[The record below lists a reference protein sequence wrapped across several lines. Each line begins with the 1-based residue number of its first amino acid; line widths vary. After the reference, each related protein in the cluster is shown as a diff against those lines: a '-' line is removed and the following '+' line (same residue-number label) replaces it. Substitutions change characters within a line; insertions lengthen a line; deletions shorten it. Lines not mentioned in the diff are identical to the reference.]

1 MLKMKER
8 KRLMEV
14 KTYLFGGDTERSGSA
29 FSPGSVSNS
38 HDSGIDDLDGFGIPG
53 TAGSRISSTSQT
65 DINGSIKDPVER
77 TRSDASESDSSQFR
91 MFVTSDTDSDLGSEG
106 YQV

>member
-14 KTYLFGGDTERSGSA
+14 KTYLFGGDPERSGSA
-29 FSPGSVSNS
+29 FSPGCAIS